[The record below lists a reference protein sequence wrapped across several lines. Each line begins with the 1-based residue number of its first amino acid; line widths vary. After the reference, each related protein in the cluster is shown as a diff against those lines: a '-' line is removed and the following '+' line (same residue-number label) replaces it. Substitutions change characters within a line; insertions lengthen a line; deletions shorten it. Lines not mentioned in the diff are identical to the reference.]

1 MVPILI
7 ACSIKD
13 RVDKG
18 IAYILLDYLA
28 GFFHPIELHSKLVA
42 ANSLRETITKQKNMT
57 LASSYTKICTR
68 IERLEHDL
76 KKHNQVQLGFET
88 IYQLIGTSILI
99 CYANS
104 DTKTRQGLT
113 AFFEEQNQ
121 DIMGITLTS
130 EVAITILLALNLL
143 SFSKAHL
150 TGIIAGY
157 ASNYNLVGKF
167 LILLCITLNSIVR
180 VGSVTLYF
188 TPVLGLFNLLNHYQS
203 K

>member
-1 MVPILI
+1 M
-7 ACSIKD
+7 IKQD
-13 RVDKG
+13 N
-18 IAYILLDYLA
+18 LT
-28 GFFHPIELHSKLVA
+28 F
-42 ANSLRETITKQKNMT
+42 
-57 LASSYTKICTR
+57 ASSYAKICTKIKI
-68 IERLEHDL
+68 IENDL

-88 IYQLIGTSILI
+88 IYQLIGTTILI

-113 AFFEEQNQ
+113 AFFEEQNH
-121 DIMGITLTS
+121 DILGITLTS

-143 SFSKAHL
+143 SFSKAQL